1 MNASWQYLFFLRVM
15 TPLGIALGLGLT
27 HATAADTS
35 TTPKA
40 IQAAVAHGVK
50 VIKSFPAASSLTGW
64 ALTQDGQSS
73 IVYTTPDGK
82 TLLVGELID
91 ENNQSLTQRYA
102 SEYLPKPDHN
112 ADFVQLERIN
122 AVIEGTLDHP
132 KTVIYA
138 FFDANCPFCHF
149 TWQALQPYEKAGL
162 QVHWIPV
169 AVLGETSLP
178 KALEIMSS
186 SDKLAAFQAMQQ
198 HYRMGAPLPAG
209 KNPQPNPKL
218 AEQIRANADLMQK
231 FGISGTP
238 GIVWK
243 DHSGKILVKS
253 GMPRLSEIPAMTT
266 LPEQKIDDPALQKF
280 R

>member
-1 MNASWQYLFFLRVM
+1 MNASRHHLFLLRVL
-15 TPLGIALGLGLT
+15 TPLCIALGLSST
-27 HATAADTS
+27 NAHAADTS
-35 TTPKA
+35 ATPKA
-40 IQAAVAHGVK
+40 IQTAVAHGVK

-64 ALTQDGQSS
+64 ALTQDGHAS

-102 SEYLPKPDHN
+102 SEYLPKPDHA
-112 ADFVQLERIN
+112 ADFVQLERVN

-132 KTVIYA
+132 KSVMYA

-149 TWQALQPYEKAGL
+149 TCQALQPYEKAGL

-178 KALEIMSS
+178 KALDIMSS
-186 SDKLAAFQAMQQ
+186 SDKLAAFRAMQQ
-198 HYRMGAPLPAG
+198 QYRMGAPLTGG
-209 KNPQPNPKL
+209 KNLQANPKL

-243 DHSGKILVKS
+243 DRSGKIQVKS
-253 GMPRLSEIPAMTT
+253 GMPRLSELPAMTA
-266 LPEQKIDDPALQKF
+266 LPEQKIDEPTLQKF